1 MDLFLQPFT
10 LGTGTVVTLPKKWGV
25 TPNVKLKGK
34 KTGKKIALEVVDKRS
49 RIEKNVALVKKLMGG
64 FKGKFDLTPQ
74 ELKRNYELGT
84 YGHTWK

>member
-34 KTGKKIALEVVDKRS
+34 KTGRKIALEIVDKQNLLERDL
-49 RIEKNVALVKKLMGG
+49 ALIDRLAGS

-74 ELKRNYELGT
+74 QLKRNYELGT
-84 YGHTWK
+84 YGKTWK